1 MDSPLLPT
9 EPGLIGQIWHFFSFI
24 SKLIYLC
31 YTFFHFMPW
40 GNLSVCDKRA
50 CNLFYSPL
58 NLFHK
63 QAFLCLSVVKAIYFV
78 WCRLPQSELSRAL
91 PLSGYNFCWLLPAAI
106 YGLVWGARGKW
117 TTGQAMTGSI
127 FQTQKNSLGFWYF
140 IVWENL
146 VSRQQENH
154 FDSTKS
160 LPSTSLALVWQTFVS
175 TDEWMVDWSGQ
186 MDKDRL
192 SCLAVSLIDSVELL
206 GP

>member
-40 GNLSVCDKRA
+40 GNLSVCDKKA

-78 WCRLPQSELSRAL
+78 WCCLPQSELSRAL

-127 FQTQKNSLGFWYF
+127 FQTQKNSLGF
-140 IVWENL
+140 L
-146 VSRQQENH
+146 VFYCLGEFSQQ
-154 FDSTKS
+154 TVGKS
-160 LPSTSLALVWQTFVS
+160 FRLHKVTTLHLPCTR
-175 TDEWMVDWSGQ
+175 MVDL
-186 MDKDRL
+186 R
-192 SCLAVSLIDSVELL
+192 VY
-206 GP
+206 